1 MIYNKDV
8 TAGNILVVDDNNDL
22 LSLLECFLTN
32 KGYVVQSVSDSRL
45 AMKAAQ
51 TQIPDLILLD
61 IIMPKPDG
69 WEVFAQIK
77 ADVRTS
83 NLPVI
88 FLTANH
94 EVLEQVKAFAVGGAD
109 YITKPFQAE
118 EVLARIEN
126 QLKISRLQKQLSQQ
140 NILLFEEVR
149 DRKQAEIALFK
160 QLSRSNL
167 LREITQQIRSH
178 IDPQEVFET
187 AAGQIGK
194 AFGSDRVHIL
204 LYQETPTP
212 KLLMAGEYLAP
223 GWASTGAIKIPIA
236 GNPHAQQILFQ
247 ENAIAS
253 NDVTKDPLL
262 QSVQT
267 LCEQLSLKSLLSV
280 RTSYKGKPN
289 GIIGLQQCDRYRDWS
304 TEEIELLEEIAAQLG
319 IAIAQA
325 KLLEQEKQAHAELDQ
340 QNLQLQQEIC
350 DRLSAEIA
358 LTESESK
365 YRVLVEA
372 AADAI
377 FMIDPETNLI
387 LDCNQRAIEMFEAQ
401 SKEELMNIEGDTRQ
415 EKTYPTANLNSGLQT
430 IKNHGSW
437 NGEMEYITKT
447 GKIFWGDLAAK
458 SIYVNGEKIYLVRI
472 ADISERKQAEK
483 ILQETAERE
492 KAIARIL
499 QNMRQTLD
507 FETIFNSVAVE
518 MQQLLKCDRTVIF
531 RFNSEGHSDFVAE
544 SVAPGWMP
552 VLNALINEIPTINAY
567 LGCDHCTVKS
577 LISELENAAENCL
590 QKKPEN
596 HIEAHN
602 FQVNILVIEN
612 VYDHTFSDCY
622 LNFLEWLQA
631 KSYIIYPVFC
641 GDKIWGLLANYQNS
655 SPRNWTK
662 AEINTVMQIGTQL
675 GVTLQQAELLAQ
687 TQKQSVAL
695 QQAAI
700 AAADANR
707 AKSEFLAAMSHE
719 LRTPLNA
726 ILGFTQVMSR
736 EQSLNQQQQENLRI
750 INRAGEHLLNLINDV
765 LEVSKIEAG
774 QSELNLSN
782 FDLIHLLFDLKEM
795 LVLKSQSKGLE
806 LVFEIAPNVPKY
818 IQADERKLRQ
828 ILLNILEN
836 AVKFTAKGSV
846 TLRVRIEVE
855 IAENSDKFINKSSE
869 KFVQLC
875 FEIQDTGAGIAP
887 AEIERIFQAFTQTES
902 GKKSQQGSGLG
913 LAISQKFVQLM
924 GGDIAVRS
932 ILGQGTAF
940 TFDIPVLIVEEIDI
954 KISKPQRQVIGLVTD
969 QPKYRILVVEDRY
982 ESRLLLVA
990 LIRAIGFDVRE
1001 AENGQEA
1008 IELWWNWEP
1017 DLIWMD
1023 MRMPIMDGYEA
1034 TKHIKSHLKGRKTI
1048 IIAITASAFEEER
1061 SLVFSAGCDDF
1072 VRKPF
1077 RDEDILEMI
1086 AKYLQ
1091 VRYLYQDNSDLND
1104 PLLSGNNIS
1113 EITEFLTSQTLAKMP
1128 KNWVLELERA
1138 ATELDEKEII
1148 FLLNEIRSEHPNI
1161 VNAIENL
1168 VNNFR
1173 FDLIVDLIEGI
1184 TLSSQT

>member
-1 MIYNKDV
+1 MIYNKAV
-8 TAGNILVVDDNNDL
+8 TAGNILVVDDNRDL

-61 IIMPKPDG
+61 ISMPKPDG

-140 NILLFEEVR
+140 NMLLFEEVR
-149 DRKQAEIALFK
+149 DRKQAEIALSK

-178 IDPQEVFET
+178 IDPQEIFET

-204 LYQETPTP
+204 LYQETPIP
-212 KLLMAGEYLAP
+212 KLLIAGEYLAP
-223 GWASTGAIKIPIA
+223 GWVSTGAIEIPIV

-247 ENAIAS
+247 ESAIAS
-253 NDVTKDPLL
+253 NDVTQEPLL
-262 QSVQT
+262 QSVQA
-267 LCEQLSLKSLLSV
+267 LCEEFSLKSLLSI

-289 GIIGLQQCDRYRDWS
+289 GIIGLQQCAHYREWS
-304 TEEIELLEEIAAQLG
+304 TEEIELLEEIADQLG

-325 KLLEQEKQAHAELDQ
+325 RLLEQEKQAHAELDQ

-377 FMIDPETNLI
+377 FMVDPETNLI

-401 SKEELMNIEGDTRQ
+401 SKEELLNIEGHTLQ
-415 EKTYPTANLNSGLQT
+415 EKTYPTANLKAGLEA
-430 IKNHGSW
+430 IKNQGSW
-437 NGEMEYITKT
+437 NGEMEYVTKT

-507 FETIFNSVAVE
+507 FDTIFNSLAVE

-531 RFNSEGHSDFVAE
+531 RFNSEGLSDFVAE

-552 VLNALINEIPTINAY
+552 VLNVPINETPTINAY
-567 LGCDHCTVKS
+567 LGCDNCSVTS
-577 LISELENAAENCL
+577 LISELELAVKNSLEPSPVNNFEAYNLQINC
-590 QKKPEN
+590 
-596 HIEAHN
+596 
-602 FQVNILVIEN
+602 LVIEN
-612 VYDHTFSDCY
+612 IYDHTFSDCY

-631 KSYIIYPVFC
+631 KSYIIFPVFC

-655 SPRNWTK
+655 APRHWTK
-662 AEINTVMQIGTQL
+662 AEVNTVTQIGTQL

-774 QSELNLSN
+774 QSELNLNN

-836 AVKFTAKGSV
+836 AVKFTTKGNV
-846 TLRVRIEVE
+846 TLRVKAETE
-855 IAENSDKFINKSSE
+855 IAENYDKLMKQSLP
-869 KFVQLC
+869 KPVQLF

-887 AEIERIFQAFTQTES
+887 AEIEQIFQAFTQTET

-954 KISKPQRQVIGLVTD
+954 KISKPQRQVIGLVPD

-990 LIRAIGFDVRE
+990 LIRAIGFEVRE

-1023 MRMPIMDGYEA
+1023 MRMPIMDGYET
-1034 TKHIKSHLKGRKTI
+1034 TKYIKSHLKGQKTI

-1091 VRYLYQDNSDLND
+1091 VRYLYQDNSDSND

-1113 EITEFLTSQTLAKMP
+1113 EITEFLTSQALAKMP

-1148 FLLNEIRSEHPNI
+1148 FLLDEIRSEYPNI

-1184 TLSSQT
+1184 TLSNQT

>member
-1 MIYNKDV
+1 MIDNKDV

-45 AMKAAQ
+45 AMKVAQ

-61 IIMPKPDG
+61 ITMPKPDG

-140 NILLFEEVR
+140 NMLLFEEVR
-149 DRKQAEIALFK
+149 DRKQ
-160 QLSRSNL
+160 
-167 LREITQQIRSH
+167 
-178 IDPQEVFET
+178 
-187 AAGQIGK
+187 
-194 AFGSDRVHIL
+194 
-204 LYQETPTP
+204 
-212 KLLMAGEYLAP
+212 
-223 GWASTGAIKIPIA
+223 
-236 GNPHAQQILFQ
+236 
-247 ENAIAS
+247 
-253 NDVTKDPLL
+253 
-262 QSVQT
+262 
-267 LCEQLSLKSLLSV
+267 
-280 RTSYKGKPN
+280 
-289 GIIGLQQCDRYRDWS
+289 
-304 TEEIELLEEIAAQLG
+304 
-319 IAIAQA
+319 
-325 KLLEQEKQAHAELDQ
+325 
-340 QNLQLQQEIC
+340 
-350 DRLSAEIA
+350 AEIA

-377 FMIDPETNLI
+377 FMVAPETNLI

-401 SKEELMNIEGDTRQ
+401 SKEELLNIEGQTLYG
-415 EKTYPTANLNSGLQT
+415 KNYTAEELNSGLQA
-430 IKNHGSW
+430 IKNHGFW
-437 NGEMEYITKT
+437 HGEMEYITKT

-458 SIYVNGEKIYLVRI
+458 SISVNGEKIYLVRI
-472 ADISERKQAEK
+472 ADISDRKQAEK

-499 QNMRQTLD
+499 QDMRQTLD
-507 FETIFNSVAVE
+507 FETIFSSVAVE

-552 VLNALINEIPTINAY
+552 VRNALINETPTINAY
-567 LGCDHCTVKS
+567 LGCDNCTVKS

-590 QKKPEN
+590 QKRSAN
-596 HIEAHN
+596 HKEANN
-602 FQVNILVIEN
+602 FQFNCLVIEN
-612 VYDHTFSDCY
+612 IYNHTFSPFY
-622 LNFLEWLQA
+622 MSFLEWLQA
-631 KSYIIYPVFC
+631 KSYLIFPVFC

-655 SPRNWTK
+655 SPRNWSR
-662 AEINTVMQIGTQL
+662 AEINTVIQIGTQL

-695 QQAAI
+695 QQAAS

-736 EQSLNQQQQENLRI
+736 EQSLNEQQQENLRI

-774 QSELNLSN
+774 QSELNLSS
-782 FDLIHLLFDLKEM
+782 FDLIHLLFELKEM

-806 LVFEIAPNVPKY
+806 LAFEIAPNVPKY

-855 IAENSDKFINKSSE
+855 IAENPDKFINKSSP
-869 KFVQLC
+869 KSVQLF
-875 FEIQDTGAGIAP
+875 FEIQDTGAGISP
-887 AEIERIFQAFTQTES
+887 AEIEQIFRAFTQTET

-954 KISKPQRQVIGLVTD
+954 KISKPQRQVIGLVPD

-1034 TKHIKSHLKGRKTI
+1034 TKHIKSHLKGEKTI

-1091 VRYLYQDNSDLND
+1091 VRYLYQDNSDSND
-1104 PLLSGNNIS
+1104 TILSGNNIS
-1113 EITEFLTSQTLAKMP
+1113 KITEFLTSQMLAKMP
-1128 KNWVLELERA
+1128 NNWVLELERA

-1184 TLSSQT
+1184 KLSS